1 MRSFLNAIFRVF
13 NRIIDSGVTEGSSV
27 HHRYRIRSINSFCFF
42 CPFISSPYLPIF
54 YINKIYLAFW
64 CFSIANFL
72 FLTVIWANYK
82 LKYLEAKMLL
92 VFTSNMSVLLASLML
107 GIESGFHLY
116 IFTAALF
123 VFWLFENQ
131 QIRSV
136 ILTFFVY
143 VVLYLLIFY
152 HSNHYFP
159 IYTFYFRIWGLT
171 MYDLNVILSLLL
183 TFLLFYNYFTYYKL
197 ITKDLIDKQSSLE
210 HEVGMRKRSEEETRK
225 LFDDLSLSY
234 KNLEQFSYVVSHNMR
249 APLANIKGFV
259 SLYDKSRPGTE
270 QNAQII
276 GYVETASNNLDDI
289 LSDLNF
295 ILKNR
300 ERALENK
307 LELNFQEI
315 VNEICQSLQA
325 EMETT
330 RARLTTNVSAET
342 TIFTIKSAL
351 VNILY
356 NLVQNSLKYRK
367 DVEDPKVHVTFDNSD
382 QYNYCIKIEDNG
394 EGIDLVRHKD
404 KVFKLYSRLNR
415 NVDGKGIG
423 LYLVKTQVEVLGG
436 TIEIQS
442 EPNKGTKFTIRLPK

>member
-1 MRSFLNAIFRVF
+1 MRAFLNVLLATF
-13 NRIIDSGVTEGSSV
+13 NRIIDSGVAEGSSV

-42 CPFISSPYLPIF
+42 CPIISSPYLPIF

-64 CFSIANFL
+64 CFTIANLL
-72 FLTVIWANYK
+72 FLTVIWANHK
-82 LKYLEAKMLL
+82 FKFLEAKLL
-92 VFTSNMSVLLASLML
+92 MVFTSNMSVLLASLML

-131 QIRSV
+131 QVRQV

-159 IYTFYFRIWGLT
+159 IYTFYFRIGGLS

-197 ITKDLIDKQSSLE
+197 ITSDLLDKQSTLE
-210 HEVGMRKRSEEETRK
+210 REVGMRKRSEEETRK

-270 QNAQII
+270 QNAQIV
-276 GYVETASNNLDDI
+276 GYVETASNHLDDI

-295 ILKNR
+295 ILRNR

-307 LELNFQEI
+307 LELNFQTVVKEI
-315 VNEICQSLQA
+315 SQSLHTEIEA
-325 EMETT
+325 TKATVTVDAHME
-330 RARLTTNVSAET
+330 AS
-342 TIFTIKSAL
+342 IFTIKSAL
-351 VNILY
+351 INILY

-367 DVEDPKVHVTFDNSD
+367 NFEDPKVHIGFDHSD
-382 QYNYCIKIEDNG
+382 NHTYCIKIADNG
-394 EGIDLVRHKD
+394 IGIDLTKHKD
-404 KVFKLYSRLNR
+404 RVFKLYSRLNR

-436 TIEIQS
+436 TIEIHS
-442 EPNKGTKFTIRLPK
+442 EPNKGTVFTIRLPK